1 MKLSIEQY
9 QNYLKE
15 TEPTERLVRAKFEL
29 NTAGFEEMAGALID
43 NVQELLDEGRLGFSS
58 YEVAAEPAVKFSL
71 EMSPVN
77 LPMTDF
83 KKVNQFFQD
92 ETALVDMKIYL
103 VTRSEFINVSKLH
116 IDLLGDSDQ
125 DLSATDLAKMLSEK
139 YDLIVETFKNPPAPK
154 PVVKPAAKKA
164 TTKKT
169 TTKKAATKKTA
180 TKKNAAKK
188 LTTKKPTTKKATKVA
203 SKTTKKSTTKS
214 TRKSATKKSAQE
226 D

>member
-15 TEPTERLVRAKFEL
+15 TEPTERAVQGKFDLDE
-29 NTAGFEEMAGALID
+29 AGFEKIAAALIAS
-43 NVQELLDEGRLGFSS
+43 VQELLDEGRLGFSS
-58 YEVAAEPAVKFSL
+58 YEVTAEPAVKFSL

-83 KKVNQFFQD
+83 KKVNQFFED
-92 ETALVDMKIYL
+92 ETALVPVKIYL

-125 DLSATDLAKMLSEK
+125 DLSVADLAKMLQEK
-139 YDLIVETFKNPPAPK
+139 YAIIVETFKNPPVPKEPAP
-154 PVVKPAAKKA
+154 KPAAKK
-164 TTKKT
+164 TTTRRTTKKSTTKKASTKKAPAKKT
-169 TTKKAATKKTA
+169 TTKKAATKKT
-180 TKKNAAKK
+180 TAKK
-188 LTTKKPTTKKATKVA
+188 TT
-203 SKTTKKSTTKS
+203 TTKS
-214 TRKSATKKSAQE
+214 TRKSATKKTAQQ